1 MHEHILMSALNL
13 VLSMGVIGAAICRLA
28 ATTRRT
34 RPVIRAQFTLLV
46 VGGSANALQSLIL
59 PTPAG
64 IGNVVMSA
72 ALLLFLLLSSHRWAD
87 GAPPDTVSPPL
98 EKAKA

>member
-1 MHEHILMSALNL
+1 MHEHILMSALNI
-13 VLSMGVIGAAICRLA
+13 VLSMGVVGAAICRLA

-72 ALLLFLLLSSHRWAD
+72 ALLLFLLLSSHRWSD

-98 EKAKA
+98 EKA

>member
-1 MHEHILMSALNL
+1 MPEHIIMSALNIA
-13 VLSMGVIGAAICRLA
+13 LSLGVVGASICRLA
-28 ATTRRT
+28 ATNRRT
-34 RPVIRAQFTLLV
+34 RAVVRAQFVLLV

-59 PTPAG
+59 LAPAG

-87 GAPPDTVSPPL
+87 GAPPDTVSPAL
-98 EKAKA
+98 DAKA